1 MGVSDSET
9 TARSHGNAS
18 YVGSCL
24 QVLTS
29 PSVRTYRM
37 RSAFGDSIG
46 VHHPHRPLNSYKG
59 ARKPC
64 QRETMLSILRS
75 LPIPFRRSLQR
86 KKDASRTSTPQ
97 PEQVAKQSVSA
108 TTPESAPTAPSK
120 PAPVVERKV
129 IIGDAAGIPIID
141 FSGFLDG
148 SAKEEVAKAIL
159 DTFKR
164 WGFVYLK
171 NFGFPTEE
179 VDEMFDWS
187 KKFFAQPKEVKML
200 APHPGVP
207 HINRGYIP
215 PGVEKF
221 TQSNDSEEVA
231 QIRHKEP
238 DVIENFSC
246 GHDDSILGKNIWLP
260 EGVLP
265 GFNEACQ
272 QFYWKCYNV
281 EIAVLK
287 AIAVALGLHE
297 DHLAKSHSGRDQ
309 SLRLMHYPSVPAK
322 KLVDGEIS
330 RIGAHSDFSSITLL
344 FQDDVGGLEVE
355 SPDHPGEFISVPPV
369 HGAVMINAGDF
380 LQRWSNDQIRSALHR
395 VRAPPGMKDGM
406 TPDRYSIPYFCS
418 TDFDLTVDCLPGTYS
433 ETNPK
438 KYEPITAGE
447 YIQQRLASL
456 YAK

>member
-1 MGVSDSET
+1 MPLT
-9 TARSHGNAS
+9 L
-18 YVGSCL
+18 L
-24 QVLTS
+24 QTL
-29 PSVRTYRM
+29 
-37 RSAFGDSIG
+37 A
-46 VHHPHRPLNSYKG
+46 
-59 ARKPC
+59 A
-64 QRETMLSILRS
+64 
-75 LPIPFRRSLQR
+75 PFRRPLSFHR
-86 KKDASRTSTPQ
+86 RSGSKSTVTAPRS
-97 PEQVAKQSVSA
+97 PDTAKQVATPSSA
-108 TTPESAPTAPSK
+108 AKALIGN
-120 PAPVVERKV
+120 AGGIPVV
-129 IIGDAAGIPIID
+129 D

-148 SAKEEVAKAIL
+148 SAKLQTSRAIL
-159 DTFKR
+159 NSFKR
-164 WGFVYLK
+164 FGFVYLR
-171 NFGFPTEE
+171 NYGMPTEK
-179 VDEMFDWS
+179 VDEMFDNAQRS
-187 KKFFAQPKEVKML
+187 KKFFALPMEVKML

-207 HINRGYIP
+207 HINRGYVA

-231 QIRHKEP
+231 QMRNKEP
-238 DVIENFSC
+238 DLIENFSC
-246 GHDDSILGKNIWLP
+246 GHDESVLGKNIWLP

-272 QFYWKCYNV
+272 DFYWKCYEV
-281 EIAVLK
+281 EISILR
-287 AIAVALGLHE
+287 AVAIGLGIPE

-309 SLRLMHYPSVPAK
+309 SLRLMHYPAVPAK
-322 KLVDGEIS
+322 KLVEGEMS

-355 SPDHPGEFISVPPV
+355 HPDRPGEFMSVPPV
-369 HGAVMINAGDF
+369 PGAVMVNAGDF

-395 VRAPPGMKDGM
+395 VRAPPGMTDGM

-433 ETNPK
+433 DSNPK

>member
-1 MGVSDSET
+1 MPTIVQT
-9 TARSHGNAS
+9 IIA
-18 YVGSCL
+18 
-24 QVLTS
+24 
-29 PSVRTYRM
+29 
-37 RSAFGDSIG
+37 
-46 VHHPHRPLNSYKG
+46 
-59 ARKPC
+59 
-64 QRETMLSILRS
+64 
-75 LPIPFRRSLQR
+75 PFRRSLTFHR
-86 KKDASRTSTPQ
+86 RSGSTASTRSPGSGTQAADTPST
-97 PEQVAKQSVSA
+97 
-108 TTPESAPTAPSK
+108 TIT
-120 PAPVVERKV
+120 KV
-129 IIGDAAGIPIID
+129 QIGEAGGIPIID

-148 SAKEEVAKAIL
+148 SAKQQTAAAIL
-159 DTFKR
+159 DSFKR
-164 WGFVYLK
+164 FGFVYLK
-171 NFGFPTEE
+171 NYGLPTEK

-187 KKFFAQPKEVKML
+187 KKFFSQPTEVKML

-207 HINRGYIP
+207 HINRGYVA

-231 QIRHKEP
+231 QMRNKEP

-272 QFYWKCYNV
+272 EFYWRCYEV
-281 EIAVLK
+281 EISILK
-287 AIAVALGLHE
+287 AIAVGLGIPE

-309 SLRLMHYPSVPAK
+309 SMRLMHYPAVPAK
-322 KLVDGEIS
+322 KLVDGEMS

-355 SPDHPGEFISVPPV
+355 QSGSPGELY
-369 HGAVMINAGDF
+369 G
-380 LQRWSNDQIRSALHR
+380 SNDQIRSALHR
-395 VRAPPGMKDGM
+395 VRAPPGMTDGM
-406 TPDRYSIPYFCS
+406 TPDRYSIPHFCS
-418 TDFDLTVDCLPGTYS
+418 TDFDLTIDCLPGTYS
-433 ETNPK
+433 DSNPK